1 MVGPIATTCLCLLD
15 RAGQEARDPA
25 DTRDSDHGTAG
36 RGTPATLT
44 ICRRLGCGAADLPGA
59 ERLWEVGLLPTDS
72 WTCRLFGQ
80 PFRSPRATPRLPGPV
95 TRRAGPRQPRP
106 YGRSGWWALISMR
119 RLYLAT
125 RSPRAGAPVLSWPHP
140 VPTARSAMNGSGVS
154 PERWETICAY
164 PARWQMAMAS
174 RVSVTVPIWF
184 SLIRAALPMPSAM
197 AVVMMAG
204 LVQKLSS
211 PTSCTCPPSRAVSS
225 FQPLRSDSPRPSS
238 MLQIG

>member
-1 MVGPIATTCLCLLD
+1 MSAPPSRPSMTEITPGSLVRTSSAMCGTSGERRVGGDHDTDELPVGA
-15 RAGQEARDPA
+15 RAARGMTHCDSNSHARDRHDVPG
-25 DTRDSDHGTAG
+25 HG
-36 RGTPATLT
+36 
-44 ICRRLGCGAADLPGA
+44 DPGA
-59 ERLWEVGLLPTDS
+59 EIRRWLQLL
-72 WTCRLFGQ
+72 
-80 PFRSPRATPRLPGPV
+80 
-95 TRRAGPRQPRP
+95 P

-211 PTSCTCPPSRAVSS
+211 PTS
-225 FQPLRSDSPRPSS
+225 
-238 MLQIG
+238 